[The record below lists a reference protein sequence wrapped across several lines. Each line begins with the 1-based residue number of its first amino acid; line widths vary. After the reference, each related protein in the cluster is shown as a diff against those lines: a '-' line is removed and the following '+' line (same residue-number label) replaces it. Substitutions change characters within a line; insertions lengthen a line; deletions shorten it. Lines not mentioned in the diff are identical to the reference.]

1 MAERASFGQISDD
14 DFASLFEA
22 LSATGKGC
30 AFLAELR
37 RRARPQETEDLL
49 GALDRIERTMAG
61 VRDQLQPERL
71 GDELRHIS
79 MTLEIATE
87 GMPADADGDEPARRM
102 ALVNRARAEL
112 DALAASLAGEIAPA
126 PEIGGASGVEAT
138 GDAPDPIGDDLAFL
152 DQLEAAGELPV
163 ER

>member
-1 MAERASFGQISDD
+1 MAERASFGQISED

-22 LSATGKGC
+22 LCTTEKGR

-37 RRARPQETEDLL
+37 RRARPQDTEDLL

-71 GDELRHIS
+71 GDELRHVS

-126 PEIGGASGVEAT
+126 PETGGGSAANGSGE
-138 GDAPDPIGDDLAFL
+138 APDTIEDDLAFL
-152 DQLEAAGELPV
+152 DQLEPPGELPA